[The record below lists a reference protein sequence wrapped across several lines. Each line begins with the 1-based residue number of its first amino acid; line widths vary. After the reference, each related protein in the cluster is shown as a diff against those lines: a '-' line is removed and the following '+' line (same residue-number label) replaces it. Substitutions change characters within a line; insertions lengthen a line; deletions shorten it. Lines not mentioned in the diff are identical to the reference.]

1 MGEYV
6 KHADDI
12 VVAHD
17 DGIVTTFTHEGDNL
31 VCNTYQ
37 DAEPILEANKVEF
50 NECGDDKTGGK
61 VKSGWGRKIA
71 DIPLNVW
78 LLWKEK
84 YGIDALDKNHA
95 AGVRRLL
102 NSNEWRHLRTAPGQL
117 AR

>member
-1 MGEYV
+1 MK

-17 DGIVTTFTHEGDNL
+17 DGIVTTFTEEGDNL

-37 DAEPILEANKVEF
+37 DVEPILEANK
-50 NECGDDKTGGK
+50 DDYNSGNTGK
-61 VKSGWGRKIA
+61 VKSGWGRKVA
-71 DIPLNVW
+71 EIPLNIW

-102 NSNEWRHLRTAPGQL
+102 NSNEWRYLRTAPGQL